1 MKINYQFADPEQVQV
16 TISATMTVAEWRVVA
31 GKLLHN
37 RESDKS
43 PLYPFTN
50 LGDTILEAISL
61 SIAKAEIKGGR
72 QDEINF

>member
-61 SIAKAEIKGGR
+61 SIAKAEVRGGR

>member
-61 SIAKAEIKGGR
+61 SIAKAEIRGGR

>member
-61 SIAKAEIKGGR
+61 SIAKAEIRGGR
-72 QDEINF
+72 QDEINS